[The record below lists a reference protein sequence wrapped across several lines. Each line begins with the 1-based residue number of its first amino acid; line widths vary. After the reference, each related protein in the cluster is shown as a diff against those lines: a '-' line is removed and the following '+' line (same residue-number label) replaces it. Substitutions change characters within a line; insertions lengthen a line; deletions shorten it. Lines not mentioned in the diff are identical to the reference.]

1 MHYFI
6 VFITKC
12 WFLPTV
18 AGADLASPSL
28 SFEKRVTQKSEY
40 SFAYILITYY
50 LVPANF
56 IPILKMRITILV
68 FSVFIFSLVSNAQIK
83 SVPNQKNQR
92 IEKVINS
99 QWTFNYFPTETAD
112 KGYEGNRF
120 DDSKWP
126 AISIPH
132 VWNTY
137 ETTGELNPFIRN
149 VVESENIYWWIGW
162 GWYRKHFSISR
173 DYSDKKIFIEFEG
186 VQKYCKVWLNGKFL
200 GDHKGGYGSF
210 DFDITGLV
218 KPGED
223 NVLAVAVNNT
233 QNDQFKIPPMAAE
246 NLNVYGGI
254 FRNVT
259 LVLKN
264 KLYIPMQ
271 GSASHEGGTFVTTAH
286 VSEKEGLVQVQT
298 WVKNDN
304 PQKKTCTLQTSILD
318 ATNKV
323 IQVVKS
329 DAVLNPGQLYK
340 FDHSFK
346 PVKNP
351 HLWSNIDPYLYR
363 VSSEV
368 LDGKEITDSY
378 NTPLGFRW
386 FGWDTKENALYLN
399 GKKVLIR
406 GENRHQEYP
415 WLGGAIPEWLTAL
428 DFLEMSGTRKYNF
441 MRTADYPND
450 KFVYELADK
459 YGIVIAEEFP
469 VVRNQNYSVEI
480 HEQQIKEMIRR
491 DRNHPSIIS
500 WSGTNISGNSDSK
513 YIMAEDTTRSVRV
526 NSILADSLT
535 SFFGFKKNSVVA
547 SQTGRSGEP
556 AKIVLSGSAKKL
568 KADRGSVAI
577 ITADIVDS
585 QGINVKGATNT
596 IKWNISGPAILVGPS
611 VFVSDIVKHDKLDGV
626 WYIDM
631 PVSNVLRSTGKP
643 GTIHISVFASGLA
656 SGSFD
661 IEAEEIK
668 PDNSVVVEPV
678 LLDDV
683 RKPVDRI
690 ELTANRLEDVP
701 QELNQINEEF
711 KPGLTDKAFITKTI
725 RDYIFKNNHLVDTT
739 TIEFKT
745 LLGLL
750 SSHLT
755 NNNGRISAEDFN
767 FNAGHYNNCRLISG
781 YISATKLPPLFKEA
795 LKQHYA
801 NLIIRL
807 GNEKNAGDEMNWLN
821 WIPSGG
827 TVVISTD
834 KNSGTYPKGTIITT
848 KTQLIDLIAL
858 VYPVFPSF
866 SSEAKERALTFT
878 SKMNPYIRVS
888 SNKPSDS
895 GGGRISPENISYT
908 ADKGQPI
915 LIPLLKFISE

>member
-1 MHYFI
+1 VLNFI
-6 VFITKC
+6 ILITKC
-12 WFLPTV
+12 LFLFEY
-18 AGADLASPSL
+18 
-28 SFEKRVTQKSEY
+28 FEKSGIQKSEY

-56 IPILKMRITILV
+56 ISILKMRIIILLLS
-68 FSVFIFSLVSNAQIK
+68 FFICSFVSNAQIK
-83 SVPNQKNQR
+83 PVLNQKNQR
-92 IEKVINS
+92 IERIINS
-99 QWTFNYFPTETAD
+99 QWTFNYFPSETAD
-112 KGYEGNRF
+112 KGYEANRL

-126 AISIPH
+126 AISLPH

-149 VVESENIYWWIGW
+149 VAESENIYWWIGW
-162 GWYRKHFSISR
+162 GWYRKHFSISK
-173 DYSDKKIFIEFEG
+173 DYSDKKVFIEFEG
-186 VQKYCKVWLNGKFL
+186 VQKYCKVWLNGKYL

-210 DFDITGLV
+210 DFDITGSV

-233 QNDQFKIPPMAAE
+233 QNDQFKIPPMTAE
-246 NLNVYGGI
+246 KLNVYGGI
-254 FRNVT
+254 YRNVT
-259 LVLKN
+259 LVLKS

-304 PQKKTCTLQTSILD
+304 TLKKTCTLQTSILD
-318 ATNKV
+318 AANKIVQV
-323 IQVVKS
+323 IKS

-340 FDHSFK
+340 FEQVSK

-351 HLWSNIDPYLYR
+351 HLWSNTDPYLYK
-363 VSSEV
+363 VFSEV
-368 LDGKEITDSY
+368 LDGKEITDTY
-378 NTPLGFRW
+378 NTTFGFRW
-386 FGWDTKENALYLN
+386 FRWDANENSLYLN

-415 WLGGAIPEWLTAL
+415 WLGGAIPEWLTL
-428 DFLEMSGTRKYNF
+428 MDFLDMSGTRKYNF
-441 MRTADYPND
+441 MRTRDYPND
-450 KFVYELADK
+450 KYVYELADK
-459 YGIVIAEEFP
+459 YGIVIAVEFP
-469 VVRNQNYSVEI
+469 VVRNQNYSIEV
-480 HEQQIKEMIRR
+480 HEQQIREMIRR
-491 DRNHPSIIS
+491 DRNHPSIMT
-500 WSGTNISGNSDSK
+500 WSGTNISSNSDSK
-513 YIMAEDTTRSVRV
+513 YIIAEDTTRVLIAS
-526 NSILADSLT
+526 SILKDSLT
-535 SFFGFKKNSVVA
+535 TYFGYRKNPVVA
-547 SQTGRSGEP
+547 LQTARSGEP
-556 AKIVLSGSAKKL
+556 AKIVLSGSGMQL
-568 KADRGSVAI
+568 GADRSSVAI

-585 QGINVKGATNT
+585 QGIHVNGAANT
-596 IKWNISGPAILVGPS
+596 IKWNISGPAILIGPS
-611 VFVSDIVKHDKLDGV
+611 VFVFDISKHDKPEGV

-661 IEAEEIK
+661 IEAVEIK
-668 PDNSVVVEPV
+668 PDNSVVVEPA
-678 LLDDV
+678 LIDDG

-690 ELTANRLEDVP
+690 ELISNRLEEVP
-701 QELNQINEEF
+701 QELNLINQEF
-711 KPGLTDKAFITKTI
+711 NPGLPGKAFFARTV
-725 RDYIFKNNHLVDTT
+725 RDYIFKNNPRIDST

-745 LLGLL
+745 FVSLL
-750 SSHLT
+750 SYQLM

-767 FNAGHYNNCRLISG
+767 YNADHFNNCRLISG
-781 YISATKLPPLFKEA
+781 YINATKLPPLFKET

-801 NLIIRL
+801 NSIIRL

-827 TVVISTD
+827 TVVISLD
-834 KNSGTYPKGTIITT
+834 KSSGSYPKGTIITT
-848 KTQLIDLIAL
+848 KTQLIDLISL

-866 SSEAKERALTFT
+866 SNEAKERALTFT

-888 SNKPSDS
+888 SNSPIDAVAGS
-895 GGGRISPENISYT
+895 ISSENISYT